1 MQSIIKHEFSE
12 HIKVSVETIKS
23 IGKPILID
31 KPNTDDWYVKI
42 VGMLQ
47 QKKAQATSVLTANTF
62 AFTSSV

>member
-1 MQSIIKHEFSE
+1 MEKN
-12 HIKVSVETIKS
+12 S

-31 KPNTDDWYVKI
+31 KLNTDDWYVII

-62 AFTSSV
+62 AFISSV

>member
-1 MQSIIKHEFSE
+1 MKKQKQ
-12 HIKVSVETIKS
+12 VSPYHAEKMEKKS

-47 QKKAQATSVLTANTF
+47 QKKAQATSVLMANTF

>member
-1 MQSIIKHEFSE
+1 MKEQKQ
-12 HIKVSVETIKS
+12 VSRHQTKKMEKKS
-23 IGKPILID
+23 ICKPILID